1 MTQLAHADSC
11 VYVVQV
17 TLGSMAG
24 FCSGYAVKKVSKVA
38 AFAIGAGFIVVQLL
52 RYAEVIGDVSNY
64 LGFS

>member
-1 MTQLAHADSC
+1 
-11 VYVVQV
+11 
-17 TLGSMAG
+17 MAG